1 MPPCNRVRGLV
12 FTEELGV
19 GAVVVADP
27 DAADDPAPFAK
38 DDSASSGAD
47 SGLVS
52 CPDSGAGL
60 SPDVAH
66 VETGLRDVVGSSCSR
81 LRPR

>member
-66 VETGLRDVVGSSCSR
+66 VETGLGTLLGAAAAD
-81 LRPR
+81 